1 MKKILIA
8 LVLGIFLLGG
18 CAEIKPM
25 NIPKYN
31 PPDFSQIK
39 RPIIPPLVQGE
50 DWTKDPTTGKITFTT
65 SGIDKITAKIVS
77 EQSAYVIIE
86 SLKQVVNV
94 QSQLIEQL
102 NQLVV
107 MVDLQRQVAERGTST
122 ANLEKTV
129 AEVLAVVL
137 AAVIAASALGL

>member
-1 MKKILIA
+1 MKKILMA
-8 LVLGIFLLGG
+8 LVLGIFLLVG

-31 PPDFSQIK
+31 PPDFSQVK

-50 DWTKDPTTGKITFTT
+50 DWTKDPATGKITFTT
-65 SGIDKITAKIVS
+65 SGIDKITAKVLA
-77 EQSAYVIIE
+77 EQNAYVVIE
-86 SLKQVVNV
+86 MLKQVITV
-94 QSQLIEQL
+94 QSQLINQL
-102 NQLVV
+102 QQLVV

-129 AEVLAVVL
+129 AEVIAVIL
-137 AAVIAASALGL
+137 AAVIAASAVGL